1 MKKKKKEVSVVC
13 CLLPEE
19 RESDDDRR
27 RCIDS
32 GVTDDMATL
41 EVVTLNIIE
50 AHLENALPNALE
62 DPVVA
67 FMPLK
72 TCNIHL
78 DKREYNMI
86 R

>member
-1 MKKKKKEVSVVC
+1 VC
-13 CLLPEE
+13 FVLPEE
-19 RESDDDRR
+19 REFEDDRR

-41 EVVTLNIIE
+41 EVETLNIIE
-50 AHLENALPNALE
+50 AHLENALPNAFE

-72 TCNIHL
+72 TCYIHL
-78 DKREYNMI
+78 YKI